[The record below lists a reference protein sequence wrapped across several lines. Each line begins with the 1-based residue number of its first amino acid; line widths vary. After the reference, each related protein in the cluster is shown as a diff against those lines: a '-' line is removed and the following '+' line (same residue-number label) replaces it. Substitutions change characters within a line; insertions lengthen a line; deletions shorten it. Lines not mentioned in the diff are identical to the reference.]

1 MQSNHRWTWGLLVPV
16 LLSSAS
22 LSAAT
27 NVVVR
32 MKVPVLSIC
41 GNSGKGRC
49 DNIRLVYERD
59 GSAEPLRISI
69 SDDMP
74 LGTGDASR
82 AAVWLAAAT
91 AAVARN
97 DPITGVQLNV
107 QFSGFTDGPSMGG
120 VMCLAILSALD
131 GRKLPEDF
139 AMTGTIMPDG
149 TIGLVGGIAQ
159 KVRAAVRAGKR
170 RICIPL
176 FSRFEE
182 QAEKVGGGI
191 VDLFR
196 MGDELG
202 VEVRPVANIA
212 EAYSYAYGVAAPTV
226 FCGDARE
233 VLPLDPK
240 LEDVL
245 IGQYREF
252 KKELEA
258 WRTGPKKDVPKEYGL
273 DEFFADDFY
282 GEDYEKMFLSGF
294 LASATDTQ
302 AKQIAAWKALEPYG
316 EFLDSVR
323 KECPASVKTNGFTKV
338 ERKAFVEIVKLLV
351 RDSEDRINNSDTAI
365 CEHTG
370 VFTPD
375 EDGLPDVSSQFER
388 QNPFIADGTGK
399 LLGLEE
405 ISPTVVKVEA
415 AGNCEDDD
423 ADVLLVGWYRLEML
437 KRFLRYWTQM
447 RVMDEAKLRVPAARK
462 LPPLKAGAHVEQ
474 ASAVFHSAWE
484 AVEKSLV
491 AGTVASI
498 AEKNNASRDRVLL
511 SLSMS
516 DAELATYLFDRGS
529 LRRSHAAL
537 KPDFDGVLS
546 NRNYHAAAVL
556 YADARVLASACAQL
570 VKYGPEAGL
579 RRSEGEPAYSNMAF
593 VNYLIRSARQ
603 RALRTMAECKR
614 RGIPYPGP
622 QMAFC
627 RAELIHG
634 TKGTDPVDSVLRR
647 YWESALGAKA
657 LLMAFGR

>member
-1 MQSNHRWTWGLLVPV
+1 MQSTHRLTWGLLVSA

-22 LSAAT
+22 LPAAT
-27 NVVVR
+27 NVTVR
-32 MKVPVLSIC
+32 MMVPVLSIC
-41 GNSGKGRC
+41 GDSGKGRC
-49 DNIRLVYERD
+49 DSIRLVYELD
-59 GSAEPLRISI
+59 GSDEPLRISI
-69 SDDMP
+69 TDDMP

-82 AAVWLAAAT
+82 AAVWLAAVT

-97 DPITGVQLNV
+97 DTMSGAHLDVR
-107 QFSGFTDGPSMGG
+107 FRGFTDGPSAGG
-120 VMCLAILSALD
+120 VICLAILSALD
-131 GRKLPEDF
+131 GCTLPDDF

-149 TIGLVGGIAQ
+149 TIGMVGGIAQ
-159 KVRAAVRAGKR
+159 KVRAAVREGKK

-182 QAEKVGGGI
+182 QDGQAGGEI

-196 MGDELG
+196 LGRELG

-212 EAYSYAYGVAAPTV
+212 EAYSYVHGVEVPGV
-226 FCGDARE
+226 FKGSAGE
-233 VLPLDPK
+233 VLTLDPA

-245 IGQYREF
+245 IWQYREF

-258 WRTGPKKDVPKEYGL
+258 WRRGPKKDVPKEYGL
-273 DEFFADDFY
+273 AEIFADDFY
-282 GEDYEKMFLSGF
+282 GDDYEKMFRSGF

-302 AKQIAAWKALEPYG
+302 ARQIAAWRALKPYG

-323 KECPASVKTNGFTKV
+323 KDCPASAKTNDFTKS
-338 ERKAFVEIVKLLV
+338 ERRAFAEVVKLLV
-351 RDSEDRINNSDTAI
+351 RDSEERINSSDTAI

-370 VFTPD
+370 VFVPD
-375 EDGLPDVSSQFER
+375 EEGLPEVSAQFER

-399 LLGLEE
+399 LLCLEGV
-405 ISPTVVKVEA
+405 SPTIDKVEA
-415 AGNCEDDD
+415 AGAREDDGVD
-423 ADVLLVGWYRLEML
+423 ALLVGWYRLEMV

-447 RVMDEAKLRVPAARK
+447 RVMDEARLRVPAARK
-462 LPPLKAGAHVEQ
+462 LPSIRVGGQVEQ
-474 ASAVFHSAWE
+474 ASALFHSAWE

-491 AGTVASI
+491 AGTVTSI
-498 AEKNNASRDRVLL
+498 AESNNASTDRVLL

-516 DAELATYLFDRGS
+516 DAALATYLFDRGF
-529 LRRSHAAL
+529 LRRSHSAL
-537 KPDFDGVLS
+537 KSDFDGALS
-546 NRNYHAAAVL
+546 NRNYHAMAVL

-579 RRSEGEPAYSNMAF
+579 KRGEGESGYSNMAF

-603 RALRTMAECKR
+603 RALRAMAECKR
-614 RGIPYPGP
+614 RGIPCPGP

-634 TKGTDPVDSVLRR
+634 TKGADPIDSVLRR

>member
-1 MQSNHRWTWGLLVPV
+1 MRLNYCWAWGV
-16 LLSSAS
+16 LAVALFSSAS
-22 LSAAT
+22 LFAST
-27 NVVVR
+27 NVMVR

-41 GNSGKGRC
+41 GDSGKGRC
-49 DNIRLVYERD
+49 GNLRLIFERGE
-59 GSAEPLRISI
+59 GSGPLRISI

-97 DPITGVQLNV
+97 DPMTGVHLDV

-120 VMCLAILSALD
+120 VVCLAILSALD
-131 GRKLPEDF
+131 GRVLPADF

-159 KVRAAVRAGKR
+159 KVRAAARFGKR

-182 QAEKVGGGI
+182 QDEKVGGGV

-196 MGDELG
+196 MGDRLG
-202 VEVRPVANIA
+202 IEVRPVANIA
-212 EAYSYAYGVAAPTV
+212 EAYSYAHGVAAPTA
-226 FCGDARE
+226 FYGDARE
-233 VLPLDPK
+233 VLPLDPA

-245 IGQYREF
+245 IGQFREF

-258 WRTGPKKDVPKEYGL
+258 WRSGPKKDIPKEYGL
-273 DEFFADDFY
+273 DEFFADEFY
-282 GEDYEKMFLSGF
+282 GEDYEMMFRAGF

-302 AKQIAAWKALEPYG
+302 AKQIAAWEALKPYG
-316 EFLDSVR
+316 EFLDSVL
-323 KECPASVKTNGFTKV
+323 KECPASAKTNGFTKA
-338 ERKAFVEIVKLLV
+338 ERKAFADVVKLLV
-351 RDSEDRINNSDTAI
+351 RDSEVRINDSDTAI
-365 CEHTG
+365 CEHTC
-370 VFTPD
+370 VFVPD
-375 EDGLPDVSSQFER
+375 EDGVPEVSAQLER
-388 QNPFIADGTGK
+388 QDPFIADGTGK

-405 ISPTVVKVEA
+405 VSPTVAAVEA
-415 AGNCEDDD
+415 AGNCEDGSSD
-423 ADVLLVGWYRLEML
+423 AKLAGWYRLEL
-437 KRFLRYWTQM
+437 VKRYLRCWTQM
-447 RVMDEAKLRVPAARK
+447 RVVGEARLRVPAAKK
-462 LPPLKAGAHVEQ
+462 LPPIKVGANVEL
-474 ASAVFHSAWE
+474 ASALFHSAWE
-484 AVEKSLV
+484 AVEKSFI
-491 AGTVASI
+491 AGTVSSI
-498 AEKNNASRDRVLL
+498 AEKNRVSTDKVLL

-516 DAELATYLFDRGS
+516 DAEFATYIFDRGS

-537 KPDFDGVLS
+537 RPDFEGALS
-546 NRNYHAAAVL
+546 NRNYHATAVL

-579 RRSEGEPAYSNMAF
+579 RRGENESGYSNMAF

-603 RALRTMAECKR
+603 RALRAMSECKR

-634 TKGTDPVDSVLRR
+634 AKGADPVDSVLRR
-647 YWESALGAKA
+647 YWEAALGAKA
-657 LLMAFGR
+657 LLMAFGK

>member
-1 MQSNHRWTWGLLVPV
+1 MRLNYCWAWGV
-16 LLSSAS
+16 LAVALFSSAS

-27 NVVVR
+27 NAAVR
-32 MKVPVLSIC
+32 MRVPVLSIR
-41 GNSGKGRC
+41 GDSGRGRC
-49 DNIRLVYERD
+49 DNLRLIYERD
-59 GSAEPLRISI
+59 GSVEPLRISI

-97 DPITGVQLNV
+97 DPMAGVHLDV

-131 GRKLPEDF
+131 GRKVPEDF

-159 KVRAAVRAGKR
+159 KVRAAARAGKR

-182 QAEKVGGGI
+182 QDEKVGGGV

-196 MGDELG
+196 TGSKLG

-212 EAYSYAYGVAAPTV
+212 EAYSYAHGVAAPIA

-233 VLPLDPK
+233 VLPLDPA

-245 IGQYREF
+245 IGQYRTF
-252 KKELEA
+252 KKELEE
-258 WRTGPKKDVPKEYGL
+258 WRSGPKKDIPKEFGL

-282 GEDYEKMFLSGF
+282 GEDYEKMFQSGF

-302 AKQIAAWKALEPYG
+302 AKQIAAWEALKPFG
-316 EFLDSVR
+316 EFRDGVLKD
-323 KECPASVKTNGFTKV
+323 CPACAKTNDFTMA
-338 ERKAFVEIVKLLV
+338 ERKAYAKVVMLLV
-351 RDSEDRINNSDTAI
+351 RDSEGRINNSDTAI

-375 EDGLPDVSSQFER
+375 EDGLPEVSAQFER

-437 KRFLRYWTQM
+437 KRFLRFWTQM
-447 RVMDEAKLRVPAARK
+447 RVVDEAKLRVPAARK
-462 LPPLKAGAHVEQ
+462 LPPLKVGAHVEQ

-579 RRSEGEPAYSNMAF
+579 RRSEGESAYSNMAF

-657 LLMAFGR
+657 LLMAFGK

>member
-1 MQSNHRWTWGLLVPV
+1 MNCHERCLVLAALFFCIGITVRAEQKV
-16 LLSSAS
+16 LKMA
-22 LSAAT
+22 
-27 NVVVR
+27 
-32 MKVPVLSIC
+32 VPVLSIR
-41 GNSGKGRC
+41 GDSGKGRF
-49 DNIRLVYERD
+49 DSIRLRYERTGD
-59 GSAEPLRISI
+59 SEPLRISI

-97 DPITGVQLNV
+97 DPMSGVRLDV
-107 QFSGFTDGPSMGG
+107 RFSGFTDGPSMGG

-159 KVRAAVRAGKR
+159 KVQAAARSGKR

-182 QAEKVGGGI
+182 QDERVGGGV

-196 MGDELG
+196 MGGELG

-212 EAYSYAYGVAAPTV
+212 EAYSYVHGVPAPTA

-233 VLPLDPK
+233 VIPLDPA

-245 IGQYREF
+245 IGQYRDF

-258 WRTGPKKDVPKEYGL
+258 WRSGEKKDVPRGYGL

-282 GEDYEKMFLSGF
+282 GEDYEKIFRSGF
-294 LASATDTQ
+294 LASATDAQ
-302 AKQIAAWKALEPYG
+302 ARQIAAWKALEPYG
-316 EFLDSVR
+316 EFLASVR
-323 KECPASVKTNGFTKV
+323 KECPASAKTNDFTKA
-338 ERKAFVEIVKLLV
+338 ERKAFADVVKRLV
-351 RDSEDRINNSDTAI
+351 RDSEDRINHSDTAI
-365 CEHTG
+365 CEHTC
-370 VFTPD
+370 VFAPD
-375 EDGLPDVSSQFER
+375 EDGVPEVAAQLER
-388 QNPFIADGTGK
+388 QTPFIADGTGK

-405 ISPTVVKVEA
+405 VSPTVAAVEA
-415 AGNCEDDD
+415 AGNCEDGASD
-423 ADVLLVGWYRLEML
+423 AKLVGWYRLEML
-437 KRFLRYWTQM
+437 KRYLRYWTQM
-447 RVMDEAKLRVPAARK
+447 RVMDEAGLRVPAARK
-462 LPPLKAGAHVEQ
+462 LPSVRVGADVEL
-474 ASAVFHSAWE
+474 ASALFHSAWE
-484 AVEKSLV
+484 AVEKSFI
-491 AGTVASI
+491 AGTVSSI
-498 AEKNNASRDRVLL
+498 AEKNRASADRVLL

-516 DAELATYLFDRGS
+516 DAEFATYIFDRGS

-537 KPDFDGVLS
+537 DPDFEGALS
-546 NRNYHAAAVL
+546 NRNYHATAVL

-579 RRSEGEPAYSNMAF
+579 KRGEDGTGYSNMAF
-593 VNYLIRSARQ
+593 VNCLIRSARQ
-603 RALRTMAECKR
+603 RALRAMAECR
-614 RGIPYPGP
+614 RCGIPYPGP

-634 TKGTDPVDSVLRR
+634 TKGADPVDSVLRR
-647 YWESALGAKA
+647 YWEAALGAKA
-657 LLMAFGR
+657 LLMAFGK